1 MSRVWVFRILT
12 VLYLI
17 AVAVLCFSN
26 FSHMSEM
33 PRTVFGLPAD
43 KVVHFVMFLPFP
55 VLSYFS
61 FDVRKAGPVPAMLLL
76 VCMFALGCL
85 LAWGTELIQSRIP
98 YRSMDPADFKADR
111 IGLICGSLVSFFIL
125 LLKHKKN
132 NA

>member
-61 FDVRKAGPVPAMLLL
+61 FDVRKA
-76 VCMFALGCL
+76 VCMFALGCV